1 MPIGAPMV
9 VHCPVVVP
17 GEPVDDPEVEKV
29 RVGEIDCDFVNE
41 GEPDVV
47 PVTD

>member
-1 MPIGAPMV
+1 MADVLAEVQCVGDR
-9 VHCPVVVP
+9 
-17 GEPVDDPEVEKV
+17 EPVDDPEVEKV

>member
-1 MPIGAPMV
+1 MADVLAEVQCVGDRE
-9 VHCPVVVP
+9 PVV
-17 GEPVDDPEVEKV
+17 DPEVEKV
-29 RVGEIDCDFVNE
+29 RVGDIDCDFVNE